1 MKEHQMKARNQ
12 AIKYGVA
19 LGSFFAAASANAA
32 IDVTAV
38 TTKLSEGEVAVAAIG
53 GAILIVW
60 AIKRVYS
67 MIRG

>member
-1 MKEHQMKARNQ
+1 MKARNQ

-19 LGSFFAAASANAA
+19 AASFLVAASANAA

-53 GAILIVW
+53 GAVLIVW